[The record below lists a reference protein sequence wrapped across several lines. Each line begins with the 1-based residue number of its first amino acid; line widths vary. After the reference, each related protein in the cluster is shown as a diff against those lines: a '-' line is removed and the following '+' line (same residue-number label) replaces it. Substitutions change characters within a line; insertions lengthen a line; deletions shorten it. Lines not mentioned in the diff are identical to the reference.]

1 MAAPL
6 SPGIRY
12 ANDFALTTLTLLSAT
27 GTFDLKNMMV
37 ELSYEEDIFNNTTSG
52 YVMVSESMNYISLLN
67 LNGNEYLRMTF
78 SKDGETDPVDK
89 LMRVYKVGKR
99 KLEQNMYTETYVLY
113 FCSEEMLL
121 SEQYKLCKSYPGQT
135 VSDNI
140 YDILSNELQVN
151 DSNISIIEPTY
162 GIYDFV
168 IPTIKPFDAINWM
181 SNYARPSADKLG
193 ADMLFFENKYG
204 FNFRSL
210 QSMMDIQTN
219 PPYASYT
226 YNPKNIEQNTS
237 NQEIY
242 NVTTYEIL
250 NSYDTLGSINAGV
263 FANQLLSVD
272 ILTRKTKATNFDYAN
287 YQTNSTSLNPWP
299 ITNNFKNRLG
309 DGLNQSSQAVLK
321 LVFSNFDEQDSKY
334 VDNQEDGSVAP
345 NIFAETYIPYRT
357 AQLQLIN
364 YTRIKLS
371 VPGDPGLSIGS
382 TINFSLLNRAPNDG
396 VGNINNREPDSF
408 YSGNYLI
415 TAVKHLITF
424 NDYKTIVEIAKDS
437 SAEQYADI
445 DNSNSLWQ
453 NTVKGLK
460 NV

>member
-1 MAAPL
+1 
-6 SPGIRY
+6 
-12 ANDFALTTLTLLSAT
+12 
-27 GTFDLKNMMV
+27 MV

-121 SEQYKLCKSYPGQT
+121 SEQYKVCKAYPGQAI
-135 VSDNI
+135 SDNV
-140 YDILSNELQVN
+140 YDILSTELQVS
-151 DSNISIIEPTY
+151 DSNIAVIESTY

-181 SNYARPSADKLG
+181 SNYARPAEDKLG

-204 FNFRSL
+204 FNYRSL
-210 QSMMDIQTN
+210 QSMMDVQNN

-250 NSYDTLGSINAGV
+250 NSYDTLGAINAGV

-287 YQTNSTSLNPWP
+287 YQANSTSLNPWP
-299 ITNNFKNRLG
+299 ITNNLKNRLG

-321 LVFSNFDEQDSKY
+321 LVFSNFNEQDDKY
-334 VDNQEDGSVAP
+334 VQNQEAGSTAP

-371 VPGDPGLSIGS
+371 VPGDPGLTVGS
-382 TINFSLLNRAPNDG
+382 TINFSLLNRLPNDG
-396 VGNINNREPDSF
+396 VGNTNNREPDAF

-424 NDYKTIVEIAKDS
+424 NEYKTIVEIAKDS
-437 SAEQYADI
+437 SADQYADI